1 MPEMM
6 QIIKEREDDKIHE
19 FALFGGPLQRLGRRL
34 GLVREG
40 PNTAWLGVALGLF
53 AWGVLILLAL
63 AQGAGHKVFSL
74 AVIGVHVRLL
84 AAIPLFFVGET
95 WVAPRMA
102 EFVRNIVSSGLV
114 PESELPALSS
124 DIRRIDRM
132 RNSWLPEILILLA
145 VIAVP
150 VIETIAHIPGRTGSW
165 AWVMSQ
171 GKGGLTWTQGWYL
184 VFCLPLFR
192 FLLIRW
198 LWHLGLWW
206 HFLSRVEK
214 LKLHLIPTH
223 PDGSAGLGYLE
234 VVQEHFAPLVLAISA
249 VLSAS
254 FAEDMLSGTMTFDAL
269 YLSIPIVLLLAAV
282 LFAGPLLMFS
292 RKLWICRSTG
302 WSEYMTMASRYV
314 RAFDLRWIRDE
325 NASGESQLGTAD
337 LQSLAD
343 LTNSVNVVRRM
354 RLVLGSRRLML
365 ELAACVILPFVPL
378 LLMKYPLERLAVG
391 LFRMLSGQ

>member
-1 MPEMM
+1 MTHIM
-6 QIIKEREDDKIHE
+6 KEDGNLQE
-19 FALFGGPLQRLGRRL
+19 FSVFGGPLQRLGRGL

-40 PNTAWLGVALGLF
+40 PNTAWLGVVLGLF
-53 AWGVLILLAL
+53 AWSVLILLAL
-63 AQGAGHKVFSL
+63 MQGAGHKVFSL

-84 AAIPLFFVGET
+84 AAIPLFFVCET

-114 PESELPALSS
+114 PETELPALSS
-124 DIRRIDRM
+124 NVHRVERM
-132 RNSWLPEILILLA
+132 HNSWLPEILILLA

-150 VIETIAHIPGRTGSW
+150 VIETVAHIPGRTGSW

-171 GKGGLTWTQGWYL
+171 GGGKLTWTQGWYL

-198 LWHLGLWW
+198 LWHMGLWW
-206 HFLSRVEK
+206 YFLSRVER
-214 LKLHLIPTH
+214 LKLRLVPTH

-254 FAEDMLSGTMTFDAL
+254 FAEDMLSGTMGFDAL
-269 YLSIPIVLLLAAV
+269 YLSIPIVLLLTAA
-282 LFAGPLLMFS
+282 LFAGPLLIFS

-302 WSEYMTMASRYV
+302 WSEYMAMASRYV
-314 RAFDLRWIRDE
+314 HAFDIRWIRDE
-325 NASGESQLGTAD
+325 NASGESQLGTPD
-337 LQSLAD
+337 MQSLAD

-354 RLVLGSRRLML
+354 RLVPGSRRLML
-365 ELAACVILPFVPL
+365 ELAACAILPFVPL
-378 LLMKYPLERLAVG
+378 LLMKYPIEQLAVG
-391 LFRMLSGQ
+391 LIRMLTGQ